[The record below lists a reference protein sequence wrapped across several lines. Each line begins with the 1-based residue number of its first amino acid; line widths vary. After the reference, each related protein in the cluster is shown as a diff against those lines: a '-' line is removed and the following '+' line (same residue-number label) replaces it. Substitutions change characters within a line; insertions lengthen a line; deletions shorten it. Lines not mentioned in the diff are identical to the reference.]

1 MVEWTGDGHE
11 FAAAFLQSQSSDVE
25 ALTAA
30 LRSVPDDKVAGI
42 WHRVRN
48 AVIAGQVGPRKAGD
62 DSAIMIVA
70 TAWGT
75 MELDRSDAPLIAKA
89 RALAAVWERMP
100 PDQGL

>member
-1 MVEWTGDGHE
+1 MVEWTGDGRE
-11 FAAAFLQSQSSDVE
+11 FAGAFLQSQLSDVE
-25 ALTAA
+25 VLTAS

-48 AVIAGQVGPRKAGD
+48 AVIAGQASPRPAGD
-62 DSAIMIVA
+62 DSAVTTMA

-89 RALAAVWERMP
+89 RALDALWDRMP

>member
-11 FAAAFLQSQSSDVE
+11 FAAVFLQSQSSDVE

-62 DSAIMIVA
+62 DSAIMIVSNGLGKD
-70 TAWGT
+70 GT
-75 MELDRSDAPLIAKA
+75 RSDAPLIAKA